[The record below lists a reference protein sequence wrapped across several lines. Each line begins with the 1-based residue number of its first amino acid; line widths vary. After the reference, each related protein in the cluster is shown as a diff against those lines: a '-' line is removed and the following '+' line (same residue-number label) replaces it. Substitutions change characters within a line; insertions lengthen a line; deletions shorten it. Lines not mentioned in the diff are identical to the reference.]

1 MRSSETRELDEFI
14 TNWQRCSISDNEDAF
29 KVNLERRLER
39 AGSNDTRKYD
49 YVDDFDA
56 NDATMAAYAWY
67 LAISDGFLAFYFSG
81 NRWYERV

>member
-14 TNWQRCSISDNEDAF
+14 TNWQRCSISDNEDVF

-39 AGSNDTRKYD
+39 ARSNDTRKYD

-56 NDATMAAYAWY
+56 NDATMAAYA
-67 LAISDGFLAFYFSG
+67 
-81 NRWYERV
+81 

>member
-14 TNWQRCSISDNEDAF
+14 TNWQRCSISDNEDVF

-39 AGSNDTRKYD
+39 ARSNDTRKYD

-56 NDATMAAYAWY
+56 NDATTAAYA
-67 LAISDGFLAFYFSG
+67 
-81 NRWYERV
+81 